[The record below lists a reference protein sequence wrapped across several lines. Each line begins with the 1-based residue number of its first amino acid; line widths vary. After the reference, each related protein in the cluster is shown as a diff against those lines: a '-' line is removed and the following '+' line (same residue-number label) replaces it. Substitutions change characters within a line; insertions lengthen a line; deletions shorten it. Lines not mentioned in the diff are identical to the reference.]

1 MTGIRIEPSSEICS
15 QLITLLNTVLGPGRF
30 ARTAYRIRELS
41 SPDNCF
47 ALNAYQDTQLVG
59 TVHVTAIKIGGKEGA
74 CLIGPLI
81 VAEQARGQKL
91 GEQLLDEAI
100 ELASTKGQVLA
111 LLVGDLVYY
120 QRAGFQ
126 LAPNT
131 ILLPGPV
138 QQQRLLVREIEDCV
152 LTQFEGVVAAI

>member
-1 MTGIRIEPSSEICS
+1 MTGIRIEPDNELCP
-15 QLITLLNTVLGPGRF
+15 QLIGLLNTVLGPGRF
-30 ARTAYRIRELS
+30 ARTAYRIRERS

-59 TVHVTAIKIGGKEGA
+59 TVHVTAVKIGGQEGA

-81 VAEQARGQKL
+81 VAEQVRGQQL
-91 GEQLLDEAI
+91 GEQLLQQAI
-100 ELASTKGQVLA
+100 ELAQAKGQVLA

-126 LAPNT
+126 CAPNT
-131 ILLPGPV
+131 IQLPGPV
-138 QQQRLLVREIEDCV
+138 ELSRLLVREIEEGTLD
-152 LTQFEGVVAAI
+152 QFEGLVGAL